1 MKQKSFS
8 LIEILLYISMVSII
22 ILAISTLLAMILNA
36 RIKTET
42 MLEVESQGQFLVETI
57 TKSIN
62 EAQSVNLPAAATTGD
77 SLSLATNDV
86 NTTPTV
92 YALSSGALTIAEGA
106 LPNEKLT
113 NSKITV
119 SNLNFTNTQNA
130 GSTSGA
136 IQVNFTISFNN
147 TSNRNEYDYQKT
159 FQTTASIEK

>member
-22 ILAISTLLAMILNA
+22 ILAVSTLLAMILNA

-62 EAQSVNLPAAATTGD
+62 EAQSVNLPAATTGD